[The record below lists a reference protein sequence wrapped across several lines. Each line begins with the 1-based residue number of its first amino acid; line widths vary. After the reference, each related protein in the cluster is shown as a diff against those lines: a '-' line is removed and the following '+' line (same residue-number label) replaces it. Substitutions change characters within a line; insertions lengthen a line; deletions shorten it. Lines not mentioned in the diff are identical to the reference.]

1 MSFSSYIED
10 EITQP
15 KNDIIIS
22 SVNLGDNDN
31 YIEPLKPIEEEKSL
45 GEDSMMAKFIKN
57 QFIKEMSDKNI
68 ISDNIECIG
77 SLSHESRDFS
87 EDSNNLNNFNN
98 YSYGQKEYDNG
109 QKCIINLE
117 DEDDSNYQLFNLN
130 ANLSFSSQNK
140 NICLIQNNDK
150 SNSEDNNKI
159 KKKKIFEVI
168 KVSRYDKENN
178 YLLKKRKCRGRG
190 KSKRQKTDI
199 DWDNIPVPKEK
210 HFHLDRKKKRIVF
223 QRKHLKFIYSIGN
236 LAPPLNFEELF
247 NLIKEHVGDKTLA
260 NYGNGKSYHI
270 IRIGGKLIVTTF
282 KEKKKLLNSLTD
294 KK

>member
-22 SVNLGDNDN
+22 NFNLGDNDN

-45 GEDSMMAKFIKN
+45 GEDSMMANFIKS

-68 ISDNIECIG
+68 ISDDIECLG
-77 SLSHESRDFS
+77 SFSPESRDFS
-87 EDSNNLNNFNN
+87 EDSNNLNDFNN
-98 YSYGQKEYDNG
+98 YSDGQKEYDNG

-140 NICLIQNNDK
+140 NICVIQNNDNLY
-150 SNSEDNNKI
+150 NSDNNKAN
-159 KKKKIFEVI
+159 KKKIFEVI

-178 YLLKKRKCRGRG
+178 YLLKKRRGRGRG
-190 KSKRQKTDI
+190 KSKKQKADI

-236 LAPPLNFEELF
+236 LEPPLNFEELF

-270 IRIGGKLIVTTF
+270 IRIRGQILITTF
-282 KEKKKLLNSLTD
+282 KEKKMLLNSLTD

>member
-22 SVNLGDNDN
+22 NFNLGDNDN
-31 YIEPLKPIEEEKSL
+31 DLEPLKPIEEEKSL
-45 GEDSMMAKFIKN
+45 GEDSMMANFIKS

-68 ISDNIECIG
+68 ISDDIECLG
-77 SLSHESRDFS
+77 SFSPESRDFS
-87 EDSNNLNNFNN
+87 EDSNNLNDFNN
-98 YSYGQKEYDNG
+98 YSDGQKEYDNG

-140 NICLIQNNDK
+140 NICRIQNNDK
-150 SNSEDNNKI
+150 LYSSDNNKA

-168 KVSRYDKENN
+168 KVSRYDKENY
-178 YLLKKRKCRGRG
+178 YLLKKRRGRG
-190 KSKRQKTDI
+190 KSKKQKADI

-236 LAPPLNFEELF
+236 LEPPLNFEELF
-247 NLIKEHVGDKTLA
+247 NLIK
-260 NYGNGKSYHI
+260 
-270 IRIGGKLIVTTF
+270 
-282 KEKKKLLNSLTD
+282 
-294 KK
+294 

>member
-22 SVNLGDNDN
+22 NFNLGDNDN
-31 YIEPLKPIEEEKSL
+31 YLEPLKPIEEEKSL

-68 ISDNIECIG
+68 ISDDIECLG
-77 SLSHESRDFS
+77 SFSPESRDFS
-87 EDSNNLNNFNN
+87 EDSNNLNDFNN
-98 YSYGQKEYDNG
+98 YSDGQKEYDNG

-140 NICLIQNNDK
+140 NICRIQNKDK
-150 SNSEDNNKI
+150 LYSSDNNKA

-178 YLLKKRKCRGRG
+178 YLLKKRRGRG
-190 KSKRQKTDI
+190 KSKKQKVDI

-236 LAPPLNFEELF
+236 LEPPLNFEELF